1 MICAGPARRVPIFRP
16 ALDLLNAPKSALTD
30 ALGEP
35 QGSEPLAGF
44 LACPLVSAALIA
56 QGAQLELD
64 GGECVRPETRLLED
78 GALDLDGLDGAPR
91 AAALLIPLTTDASA
105 LIGGDDHAVAV
116 RISED
121 ADCSVVIA
129 GAAPYPIRARQTESA
144 LRGRKLGEELIELA
158 SETLRGEAQPFGVG
172 DLTDRADL
180 DRLVIAFIQ
189 ACECARARLVCP
201 TRPFS
206 R

>member
-1 MICAGPARRVPIFRP
+1 MTCTGPARRVALARP
-16 ALDLLNAPKSALTD
+16 ALDLLNASKSALTD
-30 ALGEP
+30 ALGTPEAGE
-35 QGSEPLAGF
+35 QVAGF
-44 LACPLVSAALIA
+44 LACSPVSAALIA

-64 GGECVRPETRLLED
+64 GGECVRPETRLLDD
-78 GALDLDGLDGAPR
+78 GALDIAGLDGALR
-91 AAALLIPLTTDASA
+91 ATALLIPLTTDASA
-105 LIGGDDHAVAV
+105 LIGDGKRAVAI
-116 RISED
+116 RITED

-129 GAAPYPIRARQTESA
+129 GAAPHPIRARQTESA
-144 LRGRKLGEELIELA
+144 LRGRRLGEEVIEIA

-172 DLTDRADL
+172 DLTDRAEL

-201 TRPFS
+201 PRPFS